1 MKTRRIG
8 IFGAS
13 MLEWGGGI
21 DLLKN
26 IINALH
32 YEPDSYELFLF
43 VPVPG
48 DDLKSRLKRTAQ
60 RMLGRNVFKGID
72 ENVVSNITEEYPFL
86 RVTRFTNSTEG
97 LIQKVNETGIELL
110 FPCAYSMKDGFPV
123 PWVSYL
129 PDFQH
134 KYLPDF
140 FTKEEIEHRDVTIG
154 RRVNDGDALIV
165 TSETAKEDIHKY
177 YPECDKDIYV
187 IPFSPAPRQSW
198 LDTEGS
204 VLETYDFPSGM
215 TYFLISNQFWIHK
228 DHPCAFKALAEL
240 HKTKEYEDV
249 HIICTGATEDYRN
262 PNYLNELNELNKTI
276 GISDYVHFLG
286 YIPKIDQI
294 LLMKESAAVI
304 QPTLYEGS
312 PGGGEIEDAV
322 SLGKRS
328 IVSDIPVNLEMKEDT
343 VTFFRTGSVSD
354 LADKMKQILDTP
366 YTQPGKETLVS
377 LGTQRQ
383 KHYYDILRAMIEEL
397 TAEDEE
403 K

>member
-1 MKTRRIG
+1 MKRQKIG
-8 IFGAS
+8 VFGAS

-32 YEPDSYELFLF
+32 YDPEQYELFLF

-48 DDLKSRLKRTAQ
+48 TDMKSKLKRTAQ

-72 ENVVSNITEEYPFL
+72 EKVVSNMKEEYPFL
-86 RVTRFTNSTEG
+86 RITPFVNSTDS
-97 LIQKVNETGIELL
+97 LIHKVKETGVELM
-110 FPCAYSMKDGFPV
+110 FPCAYSMSSSFPV

-140 FTKEEIEHRDVTIG
+140 FSKEEIKHRDVTIG
-154 RRVNDGDALIV
+154 KRVNDGDALIV
-165 TSETAKEDIHKY
+165 TSETAKEDIRKY
-177 YPECDKDIYV
+177 YPECIKDIYV

-198 LDTEGS
+198 LETEGS
-204 VLETYDFPSGM
+204 VLEKYGFPSGM
-215 TYFLISNQFWIHK
+215 KYFLISNQFWIHK

-240 HKTKEYEDV
+240 HKAPELQDI

-262 PNYLNELNELNKTI
+262 PNYLNELNTLNEESGI
-276 GISDYVHFLG
+276 GEYVHFLG

-294 LLMKESAAVI
+294 LLMKESIAVI

-322 SLGKRS
+322 SLGVRS
-328 IVSDIPVNLEMKEDT
+328 VVSDIPVNQEMEEDT
-343 VTFFRTGSVSD
+343 VTFFHCGDVRD
-354 LADKMKQILDTP
+354 LAEKMKEMIVSEYERPD
-366 YTQPGKETLVS
+366 KETLVS
-377 LGTQRQ
+377 LGRQRQ
-383 KHYYDILRAMIEEL
+383 KHYYDILRAMIDAL
-397 TAEDEE
+397 TE
-403 K
+403 KKEK

>member
-1 MKTRRIG
+1 MKIKRVG

-32 YEPDSYELFLF
+32 YDADSYELFLF
-43 VPVPG
+43 VPTPG
-48 DDLKSRLKRTAQ
+48 SDIKSKLKRIAQ
-60 RMLGRNVFKGID
+60 RILGRHVFQGID
-72 ENVVSNITEEYPFL
+72 ERVVLNMKEEYPFL
-86 RVTRFTNSTEG
+86 QIVYFVNSTDG
-97 LIQKVNETGIELL
+97 LIQKVRETGIELL
-110 FPCAYSMKDGFPV
+110 FPCAYSMSSNFPI

-134 KYLPDF
+134 KYLPEF
-140 FTKEEIEHRDVTIG
+140 FTKEEIEHRDITMG
-154 RRVNDGDALIV
+154 KRVKTGDALIV
-165 TSETAKEDIHKY
+165 TSETAKDDIHKY
-177 YPECDKDIYV
+177 YPECTKDIYV

-204 VLETYDFPSGM
+204 VLEKYNFPSGM
-215 TYFLISNQFWIHK
+215 KFFLISNQFWIHK

-240 HKTKEYEDV
+240 HKTQGFEDI
-249 HIICTGATEDYRN
+249 HIICTGATKDYRN
-262 PNYLNELNELNKTI
+262 PDYLDELNELNKNL

-294 LLMKESAAVI
+294 LLMKESLAVL

-328 IVSDIPVNLEMKEDT
+328 IVSDIPVNLEISEET
-343 VTFFRTGSVSD
+343 VTFFKTGSVSD
-354 LADKMKQILDTP
+354 LAEKMKDLLTTG
-366 YTQPGKETLVS
+366 YSQPSKEELVK
-377 LGTQRQ
+377 LGIERQ
-383 KHYYDILRAMIEEL
+383 KHYYDVLKEMIDTVTTE
-397 TAEDEE
+397 
-403 K
+403 